1 MNIEKH
7 ISLIKVNNLFKD
19 ISTEELVSYLSS
31 GACTIINY
39 YKNSIVH
46 FESEKCQTL
55 DLILKGDI
63 RVQRIDEHGNSL
75 TITDFGFGDSIGG
88 NILFSKYPHYP
99 MTIISKTDSTILHIK
114 RSLVLQL
121 CQTNE
126 TFLLEF
132 LTCISD
138 ITTILTNKIKTISL
152 KSIRESVIDFLRYEY
167 FVQKKDKINL
177 TMTKKELAERLGIQR
192 TSLSRELNKM
202 RKDDLIDFDA
212 DSITIKNLDF
222 IK

>member
-7 ISLIKVNNLFKD
+7 VSLIKVNKLFKD
-19 ISTEELVSYLSS
+19 ISTVELVNYLNS
-31 GACTIINY
+31 GSCSITNY
-39 YKNSIVH
+39 YKNSLIH
-46 FESEKCQTL
+46 FESEVCQTL
-55 DLILKGDI
+55 DIILKGEV
-63 RVQRIDEHGNSL
+63 RVQRIDEQGNSL

-88 NILFSKYPHYP
+88 NILFSKHPHYP
-99 MTIISKTDSTILHIK
+99 MTIISKTGCTILHIN

-138 ITTILTNKIKTISL
+138 ITTILTNKIKVISS
-152 KSIRESVIDFLRYEY
+152 KSIRESVFDFLRYEY
-167 FVQKKDKINL
+167 YIRKRNRIIL
-177 TMTKKELAERLGIQR
+177 SMTKKELAERLGIQR

-202 RKDDLIDFDA
+202 RKDGLIDFDA
-212 DSITIKNLDF
+212 DSITIMNLDF
-222 IK
+222 LK